1 MSLIP
6 RRRPGSTRAAVA
18 CATAALALTA
28 GLAVVPATATPAHAD
43 DQGTVCMFL
52 APREPIGA
60 GHVGWAYKWAN
71 GQQWDYGA
79 TTGGSHGV
87 SGKKSRW
94 EENGD
99 WARLVDAFKNRH
111 RDALGYTQYRCRQT
125 AGHNQAGAIAKVGV
139 LAAQDYNIATN
150 NCLTDTIQIFKTYDS
165 SGGLNGLLAGRYT
178 RPSEYFNDHL
188 DGFNRAANL

>member
-6 RRRPGSTRAAVA
+6 RRRLGSARAAVA
-18 CATAALALTA
+18 RAAALALTA
-28 GLAVVPATATPAHAD
+28 GLAAVPATATPAHAD

-52 APREPIGA
+52 APYEVFGA

-79 TTGGSHGV
+79 TTGGAHGTF
-87 SGKKSRW
+87 GKKSRW
-94 EENGD
+94 EEHGEWKD
-99 WARLVDAFKNRH
+99 LVDAFKNRH
-111 RDALGYTQYRCRQT
+111 QASGGYTQYRCRQT

-139 LAAQDYNIATN
+139 LAAQDYNLATN

-165 SGGLNGLLAGRYT
+165 SGGLNSLDAGRYT
-178 RPSEYFNDHL
+178 RPNEYFKKHL
-188 DGFNRAANL
+188 DGFNTAANL